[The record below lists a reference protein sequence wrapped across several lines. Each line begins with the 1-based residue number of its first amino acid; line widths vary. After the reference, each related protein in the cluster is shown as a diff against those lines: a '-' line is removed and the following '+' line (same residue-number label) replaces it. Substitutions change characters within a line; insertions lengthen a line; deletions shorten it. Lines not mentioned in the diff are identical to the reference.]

1 VLPIGAAALV
11 VWLGWNAL
19 SARGPTITISFRE
32 AQGLL
37 PGQTR
42 IQHRSV
48 VVGTVESMELTSDMS
63 RVLVRARMTR
73 AAIPYLTDATRF
85 YIVVPRVGIGGI
97 SGLSTIVSGV
107 YIEMYPDRSGESR
120 REFVGLDVPPQLA
133 PDVPGTSFALR
144 TSDLGSVTAGAPVT
158 YNGVNVGEVQG
169 YALAEDGQFVS
180 LTAFVRAPYDRL
192 VHPESHFWNV
202 SGLEVS
208 VGAQGVHLR
217 AGSLQELLVGGI
229 AFETPTEVLWNA
241 PSHAGEEFSLYANR
255 EEALRALKEPG
266 LVYRADFAGN
276 IRGIGLRSPVEL
288 QGMEVGEVLQ
298 SHLRYD
304 NTRHAL
310 VTAVT
315 FSIDPGKVQIQDMPA
330 SAAGGREKLVNDW
343 LVQLVRRGLRAQ
355 VSEVSLLTGSKLVAL
370 DMITDMPPGRLGRA
384 GGIATLPTAPSGDL
398 SELLTR
404 ARVLVSNLGR
414 ATSGPEIR
422 NALVSLDHTLARL
435 DTLTRSA
442 APDVQALVTGLRQAA
457 DAATGTLGTV
467 QVLMGRGV
475 PGDSDLPRLLD
486 EVSLAARSV
495 RELADYLDQHPE
507 ALLRGRGKGS
517 P

>member
-11 VWLGWNAL
+11 GWLGWNAL
-19 SARGPTITISFRE
+19 SERGPTITISFRE

-42 IQHRSV
+42 ILHRSV
-48 VVGTVESMELTSDMS
+48 IVGTVESVALTPDMS
-63 RVLVRARMTR
+63 RVRVRARMTR

-85 YIVVPRVGIGGI
+85 YIVVPRVGFGGI
-97 SGLSTIVSGV
+97 SGLTTIVSGI
-107 YIEMYPDRSGESR
+107 YIEMYPDSSGESR
-120 REFVGLDVPPQLA
+120 RDFVGLDEPPQLA
-133 PDVPGTSFALR
+133 PDVPGTSFVVH
-144 TSDLGSVTAGAPVT
+144 TFDLGSVTAGAPVT
-158 YNGVNVGEVQG
+158 YNGVNVGAVQG
-169 YALAEDGQFVS
+169 YSLAGDGQSVS
-180 LTAFVRAPYDRL
+180 MTVFVRAPYDRL

-208 VGAQGVHLR
+208 IGTQGLHVR
-217 AGSLQELLVGGI
+217 AGSWQELLVGGI
-229 AFETPTEVLWNA
+229 AFETPKETLWNA
-241 PSHAGEEFSLYANR
+241 PSRAGDEFSLYANR

-276 IRGIGLRSPVEL
+276 IRGIGLGSPVEL

-298 SHLRYD
+298 ARLRYD
-304 NTRHAL
+304 GAHHAL
-310 VTAVT
+310 VTSVT
-315 FSIDPGKVQIQDMPA
+315 FSVDPGKVQIEDMPA
-330 SAAGGREKLVNDW
+330 STATGREQLVNEW

-355 VSEVSLLTGSKLVAL
+355 VAEASLLTGSKLIAL
-370 DMITDMPPGRLGRA
+370 NMITDTPPGRLRRA
-384 GGIATLPTAPSGDL
+384 GGLATLPTTPSGDL
-398 SELLTR
+398 SELLGR
-404 ARVLVSNLGR
+404 ARELVSNLGR
-414 ATSGPEIR
+414 ATSGPELR

-442 APDVQALVTGLRQAA
+442 SPDVQALVARLRQAA

-475 PGDSDLPRLLD
+475 PGDSDLPRLLT
-486 EVSLAARSV
+486 EVTLAARSV
-495 RELADYLDQHPE
+495 RELADFLDRHPE
-507 ALLRGRGKGS
+507 ALLRGRGEGS